1 MSGTDYIRVRDLL
14 VNVYLSSG
22 ARWPPKEPTKPTLQ
36 PIFITLSIPY
46 DIKNAADNDDL
57 ENSISYSAL
66 ASAVRAA
73 LSPTSSAEFTPV
85 FDSLEGVGCRIYDLL
100 LSESPYRSSLHQIQ
114 LKISQTKAPLHC
126 RAVGIESSAARRA
139 GSWYVDRIRYFC
151 EDIECH
157 AIIGV
162 NPAERL
168 EKQLVRFNISIDRPD
183 YPSGDRKFLDF
194 RSLIRRLY
202 ENVGKTDFLT
212 LEALASYTALESL
225 KELRLFLQGDQ
236 APSINIK
243 AAKPY
248 ALVFAS
254 ASEVEVCRTFSDY
267 PSEFKTEGV
276 KHQTSD
282 TPSLSTAVI
291 AFGSNLGDRFYNIE
305 LGLRLLEVP
314 GYSVQNAH
322 AVVDILDTS
331 FLYESAPM
339 YVTDQPTFINGACII
354 QTNLPPLELLG
365 LLKKIEATVGR
376 VPSIRNGP
384 RAVDLDIILY
394 SDLIIDTRPQDQRQ
408 TGENLEGRLV
418 IPHPQMCEREFVL
431 RPLKD
436 MIPDDIHPINGK
448 SIATLLDEV
457 LSSFPVPKFP
467 MQKVVPFPRY
477 PLSSDS
483 KVPLTNIPPVPSN
496 LTYWAFPC
504 SYASPSSKTRLM
516 AILNSTPDSFSDG
529 SVHNTLPTAL
539 DYARHATQSGADILD
554 VGGYSTRPGAASVRV
569 EAEISRVSPVIS
581 AIRKVED
588 NESLRDMLISVDTFR
603 WEVASSS
610 GPSCYPYPSDD
621 AGEQAIARQYITEL
635 KKLAREYAVP
645 VVLMH
650 SRGEAGTN
658 KDYSHY
664 SYVGSSKA
672 VIEGV
677 RVELGLKVDGI
688 VKGKGGVRRWLVIV
702 DPGIGFSKTV
712 EGNLEVLRDSSSVT
726 DDVYIGPGSSSIMEF
741 LTMPLL
747 SIIESKRRRNP
758 LAGFPSLIG
767 ASRKSFLGT
776 ILAGGNGRI
785 TQPNERGWATAA
797 TVACAVQQGA
807 CAVRV
812 HDIAEMAD
820 VLRVANSLWR
830 PL

>member
-1 MSGTDYIRVRDLL
+1 
-14 VNVYLSSG
+14 
-22 ARWPPKEPTKPTLQ
+22 
-36 PIFITLSIPY
+36 
-46 DIKNAADNDDL
+46 
-57 ENSISYSAL
+57 
-66 ASAVRAA
+66 
-73 LSPTSSAEFTPV
+73 
-85 FDSLEGVGCRIYDLL
+85 
-100 LSESPYRSSLHQIQ
+100 
-114 LKISQTKAPLHC
+114 
-126 RAVGIESSAARRA
+126 
-139 GSWYVDRIRYFC
+139 
-151 EDIECH
+151 
-157 AIIGV
+157 
-162 NPAERL
+162 
-168 EKQLVRFNISIDRPD
+168 
-183 YPSGDRKFLDF
+183 
-194 RSLIRRLY
+194 
-202 ENVGKTDFLT
+202 
-212 LEALASYTALESL
+212 
-225 KELRLFLQGDQ
+225 
-236 APSINIK
+236 
-243 AAKPY
+243 
-248 ALVFAS
+248 
-254 ASEVEVCRTFSDY
+254 
-267 PSEFKTEGV
+267 
-276 KHQTSD
+276 
-282 TPSLSTAVI
+282 
-291 AFGSNLGDRFYNIE
+291 
-305 LGLRLLEVP
+305 
-314 GYSVQNAH
+314 
-322 AVVDILDTS
+322 
-331 FLYESAPM
+331 M

-365 LLKKIEATVGR
+365 LLKRIEATVGR

-394 SDLIIDTRPQDQRQ
+394 SDLVVDTRPQGQRQ
-408 TGENLEGRLV
+408 IGENLEGRLV
-418 IPHPQMCEREFVL
+418 IPHPRMCEREFVL

-457 LSSFPVPKFP
+457 LSSFPIPNFP
-467 MQKVVPFPRY
+467 MKKVVPFPRY

-483 KVPLTNIPPVPSN
+483 KAPLTNIPPIPSN

-529 SVHNTLPTAL
+529 LVHNTLSTAL

-554 VGGYSTRPGAASVRV
+554 VGGYSTRPGAVSVSV
-569 EAEISRVSPVIS
+569 EDEISRVSPVIA

-588 NESLRDMLISVDTFR
+588 NELLRDMLISVDTFR
-603 WEVASSS
+603 WEVARSAIDSGANCINDVYS
-610 GPSCYPYPSDD
+610 FTGPSCYPYPSND
-621 AGEQAIARQYITEL
+621 AGEQTIARQYITEL
-635 KKLAREYAVP
+635 KKLTREFAVP

-658 KDYSHY
+658 KDYSDY

-677 RVELGLKVDGI
+677 RVELGLKVDDI

-726 DDVYIGPGSSSIMEF
+726 DDVYIGP
-741 LTMPLL
+741 
-747 SIIESKRRRNP
+747 ESNRRRNP

-776 ILAGGNGRI
+776 ILAGGNGRT

>member
-1 MSGTDYIRVRDLL
+1 MISR
-14 VNVYLSSG
+14 
-22 ARWPPKEPTKPTLQ
+22 KQ
-36 PIFITLSIPY
+36 Q
-46 DIKNAADNDDL
+46 DNDDL

-73 LSPTSSAEFTPV
+73 LSPASSAEFIPV
-85 FDSLEGVGCRIYDLL
+85 FDSLECVGCRIYDLL
-100 LSESPYRSSLHQIQ
+100 LSESPYRSVLHQIE

-126 RAVGIESSAARRA
+126 HAVGIESSAVR
-139 GSWYVDRIRYFC
+139 STDLWYLDRIRYIC

-157 AIIGV
+157 TIIGV

-168 EKQLVRFNISIDRPD
+168 EKQLVRLNISIDYPGYRP
-183 YPSGDRKFLDF
+183 GTGNFLDF

-202 ENVGKTDFLT
+202 EFRTVGKTDFLT

-225 KELRLFLQGDQ
+225 KELRFFLQGDL

-276 KHQTSD
+276 KHQTPE

-291 AFGSNLGDRFYNIE
+291 AFGSNLGDRFFIIE
-305 LGLRLLEVP
+305 LALRLLEVP

-322 AVVDILDTS
+322 AVVDILNTS

-339 YVTDQPTFINGACII
+339 YVTDQPAFINGACII

-394 SDLIIDTRPQDQRQ
+394 SDLVVDTRPQDQRQ
-408 TGENLEGRLV
+408 SDDNLEGRLV
-418 IPHPQMCEREFVL
+418 IPHPRMCEREFVL

-436 MIPDDIHPINGK
+436 MIPDDIHPINRK

-457 LSSFPVPKFP
+457 LSSSPVPEFP
-467 MQKVVPFPRY
+467 MQKVIPFPRY
-477 PLSSDS
+477 PLSSES
-483 KVPLTNIPPVPSN
+483 KVPLADVLPVPSN
-496 LTYWAFPC
+496 LTYWTFPC
-504 SYASPSSKTRLM
+504 SHASPSSKSRLM

-529 SVHNTLPTAL
+529 SVHNTLSTAL
-539 DYARHATQSGADILD
+539 DYARRATQSGADILD
-554 VGGYSTRPGAASVRV
+554 IGGFSTRPGAVFVSV
-569 EAEISRVSPVIS
+569 EDEIARVSPVIS
-581 AIRKVED
+581 AIRKAEAD
-588 NESLRDMLISVDTFR
+588 EILRDVPISVDTFR
-603 WEVASSS
+603 WEVARSAIDS
-610 GPSCYPYPSDD
+610 GANCINDVYSFTGPLCYPYPSDD
-621 AGEQAIARQYITEL
+621 AMEQTIAQRYITKL
-635 KKLAREYAVP
+635 KKLTREFAVP

-650 SRGEAGTN
+650 SRGEAGAN
-658 KDYSHY
+658 KDYSGY
-664 SYVGSSKA
+664 SYAGSSKA
-672 VIEGV
+672 VVEGI
-677 RVELGLKVDGI
+677 RVELGLKVDDI
-688 VKGKGGVRRWLVIV
+688 VKGKGGVRRWLVII

-712 EGNLEVLRDSSSVT
+712 EGNLEILRDLSSVT
-726 DDVYIGPGSSSIMEF
+726 DDVYIGPGS
-741 LTMPLL
+741 
-747 SIIESKRRRNP
+747 RRRNP
-758 LAGFPSLIG
+758 LTGFPSLIG
-767 ASRKSFLGT
+767 SSRKSFLGT
-776 ILAGGNGRI
+776 ILADGNGR
-785 TQPNERGWATAA
+785 TTLPGERGWATAA

-830 PL
+830 SH

>member
-1 MSGTDYIRVRDLL
+1 MSGTDYIRVKDLL
-14 VNVYLSSG
+14 VDVYLSSG
-22 ARWPPKEPTKPTLQ
+22 ARWPPKVPTKPTLQ

-85 FDSLEGVGCRIYDLL
+85 FDSLECVGCRIYDLL
-100 LSESPYRSSLHQIQ
+100 LSESPYRSSLHQIR
-114 LKISQTKAPLHC
+114 LKISQPKAPLHC
-126 RAVGIESSAARRA
+126 CAVGIESSATRSAD
-139 GSWYVDRIRYFC
+139 SWCLDRIRYFC
-151 EDIECH
+151 EDVECH

-168 EKQLVRFNISIDRPD
+168 EKQLVRFNISIDHPG
-183 YPSGDRKFLDF
+183 YLPGTGKFLDF

-225 KELRLFLQGDQ
+225 KELRVFLRGDQ

-276 KHQTSD
+276 KYQTLD
-282 TPSLSTAVI
+282 TLSLSTAVI
-291 AFGSNLGDRFYNIE
+291 AFGTNLGDRFYNIE
-305 LGLRLLEVP
+305 LALRLLEVP
-314 GYSVQNAH
+314 GYSIQNAH

-394 SDLIIDTRPQDQRQ
+394 SDLVIDTRPQDHRQ
-408 TGENLEGRLV
+408 IGENLEGRLV
-418 IPHPQMCEREFVL
+418 IPHPRMCEREFVL

-457 LSSFPVPKFP
+457 LSSFPTPKFP
-467 MQKVVPFPRY
+467 MQKVIPFPRY
-477 PLSSDS
+477 PLSSGS
-483 KVPLTNIPPVPSN
+483 KVPLVNIPPVPSN

-529 SVHNTLPTAL
+529 SIHNTAPTAL
-539 DYARHATQSGADILD
+539 DYARRATQSGADILD
-554 VGGYSTRPGAASVRV
+554 VGGYSTRPGAASVSV
-569 EAEISRVSPVIS
+569 EDEISRVSPIIS
-581 AIRKVED
+581 AIRKVEND
-588 NESLRDMLISVDTFR
+588 ELLRDVLISVDTFR
-603 WEVASSS
+603 WEVARSAIDSGANCVNDVYS
-610 GPSCYPYPSDD
+610 FTGPSCYPYPSND
-621 AGEQAIARQYITEL
+621 AGEQAIAQQYTTEL
-635 KKLAREYAVP
+635 KKLTREFAVP

-650 SRGEAGTN
+650 SRCEAGAN
-658 KDYSHY
+658 KDYSDY
-664 SYVGSSKA
+664 SYIGSSKA

-677 RVELGLKVDGI
+677 RVELGLKVDDI

-726 DDVYIGPGSSSIMEF
+726 DDVYIGP
-741 LTMPLL
+741 
-747 SIIESKRRRNP
+747 ESNRRRNP
-758 LAGFPSLIG
+758 LAGFPCLIG

-776 ILAGGNGRI
+776 LLAGGNGRN

-820 VLRVANSLWR
+820 VLRVSNSLWR

>member
-1 MSGTDYIRVRDLL
+1 MSGTDYIRVKDLL

-85 FDSLEGVGCRIYDLL
+85 FDSLECVGCRICDLL
-100 LSESPYRSSLHQIQ
+100 LSESPYRSALHQIQ

-126 RAVGIESSAARRA
+126 RAIGIESSAARSA
-139 GSWYVDRIRYFC
+139 DSWYVDRISYFC

-168 EKQLVRFNISIDRPD
+168 EKQLVRFNISIDHPG
-183 YPSGDRKFLDF
+183 YLPGTGKFLDF

-225 KELRLFLQGDQ
+225 KELRLFLRGDQ

-305 LGLRLLEVP
+305 LALRLLELP
-314 GYSVQNAH
+314 GYSVQNVH
-322 AVVDILDTS
+322 AVVDILNTS

-394 SDLIIDTRPQDQRQ
+394 SDLVIDTRPQGQRQ

-418 IPHPQMCEREFVL
+418 IPHPRMCEREFVL

-457 LSSFPVPKFP
+457 LSSFPIPNFP

-483 KVPLTNIPPVPSN
+483 KAPLTNIPPIPSN
-496 LTYWAFPC
+496 LTYWAFSC

-529 SVHNTLPTAL
+529 LVHNTLSTAL

-554 VGGYSTRPGAASVRV
+554 VGGYSTRPGAVSVSV
-569 EAEISRVSPVIS
+569 EEEISRVSPVIA

-588 NESLRDMLISVDTFR
+588 NELLRDMLISVDTFR
-603 WEVASSS
+603 WEVARSAIDSGANCINDVYS
-610 GPSCYPYPSDD
+610 FTGPSCYPYPSND
-621 AGEQAIARQYITEL
+621 AGEQTIAQQHITEL
-635 KKLAREYAVP
+635 KKLTREFAVP

-650 SRGEAGTN
+650 SRGEAGAN
-658 KDYSHY
+658 KDYSDY

-677 RVELGLKVDGI
+677 RIELGLKVDDI
-688 VKGKGGVRRWLVIV
+688 VKGTGGVRRWLVII

-726 DDVYIGPGSSSIMEF
+726 DDVYIGP
-741 LTMPLL
+741 
-747 SIIESKRRRNP
+747 ESNRRRNP

-776 ILAGGNGRI
+776 ILAGGNGRT

-830 PL
+830 PF

>member
-1 MSGTDYIRVRDLL
+1 MST
-14 VNVYLSSG
+14 YL
-22 ARWPPKEPTKPTLQ
+22 Q
-36 PIFITLSIPY
+36 
-46 DIKNAADNDDL
+46 
-57 ENSISYSAL
+57 AL
-66 ASAVRAA
+66 GGR
-73 LSPTSSAEFTPV
+73 
-85 FDSLEGVGCRIYDLL
+85 
-100 LSESPYRSSLHQIQ
+100 Q
-114 LKISQTKAPLHC
+114 
-126 RAVGIESSAARRA
+126 
-139 GSWYVDRIRYFC
+139 RYFC
-151 EDIECH
+151 EDVECH

-168 EKQLVRFNISIDRPD
+168 EKQLVRFNISIDHPG
-183 YPSGDRKFLDF
+183 YLPGTGKFLDF

-225 KELRLFLQGDQ
+225 KELRVFLRGDQ

-276 KHQTSD
+276 KYQTLD
-282 TPSLSTAVI
+282 TLSLSTAVI
-291 AFGSNLGDRFYNIE
+291 AFGTNLGDRFYNIE
-305 LGLRLLEVP
+305 LALRLLEVP
-314 GYSVQNAH
+314 GYSIQNAH

-394 SDLIIDTRPQDQRQ
+394 SDLVIDTRPQDHRQ
-408 TGENLEGRLV
+408 IGENLEGRLV
-418 IPHPQMCEREFVL
+418 IPHPRMCEREFVL

-457 LSSFPVPKFP
+457 LSSFPTPKFP
-467 MQKVVPFPRY
+467 MQKVIPFPRY
-477 PLSSDS
+477 PLSSGS
-483 KVPLTNIPPVPSN
+483 KVPLVNIPPS
-496 LTYWAFPC
+496 
-504 SYASPSSKTRLM
+504 
-516 AILNSTPDSFSDG
+516 
-529 SVHNTLPTAL
+529 PTAL
-539 DYARHATQSGADILD
+539 DYARRATQSGADILD
-554 VGGYSTRPGAASVRV
+554 VGGYSTRPGAASVSV
-569 EAEISRVSPVIS
+569 EDEISRVSPIIS
-581 AIRKVED
+581 AIRKVEND
-588 NESLRDMLISVDTFR
+588 ELLRDVLISVDTFR
-603 WEVASSS
+603 WEVARSAIDSGANCVNDVYS
-610 GPSCYPYPSDD
+610 FTGPSCYPYPSND
-621 AGEQAIARQYITEL
+621 AGEQAIAQQYTTEL
-635 KKLAREYAVP
+635 KKLTREFAVP

-650 SRGEAGTN
+650 SRCEAGAN
-658 KDYSHY
+658 KDYSDY
-664 SYVGSSKA
+664 SYIGSSKA

-677 RVELGLKVDGI
+677 RVELGLKVDDI

-726 DDVYIGPGSSSIMEF
+726 DDVYIGP
-741 LTMPLL
+741 
-747 SIIESKRRRNP
+747 ESNRRRNP
-758 LAGFPSLIG
+758 LAGFPCLIG

-776 ILAGGNGRI
+776 LLAGGNGRN

-820 VLRVANSLWR
+820 VLRVSNSLWR

>member
-1 MSGTDYIRVRDLL
+1 MSGTDYIRVKDLH
-14 VNVYLSSG
+14 VDVYLSSG
-22 ARWPPKEPTKPTLQ
+22 ARWPPKVPTKPTLQ
-36 PIFITLSIPY
+36 PIFITVSIPY

-85 FDSLEGVGCRIYDLL
+85 FDSLECVGCRIYDLL
-100 LSESPYRSSLHQIQ
+100 LSESPYRSSLRQIQ

-126 RAVGIESSAARRA
+126 CAVGIESSAARSA
-139 GSWYVDRIRYFC
+139 DSWCVDRIRYFC

-168 EKQLVRFNISIDRPD
+168 EKQLVRFNISIDHPG
-183 YPSGDRKFLDF
+183 YLPGTGKFLDF

-225 KELRLFLQGDQ
+225 KELRLFLRGDQ

-267 PSEFKTEGV
+267 PSEFQTEGV
-276 KHQTSD
+276 KYQTSD
-282 TPSLSTAVI
+282 TPSLTTAVI

-305 LGLRLLEVP
+305 LALRLLEVP
-314 GYSVQNAH
+314 RYSIQDAH

-394 SDLIIDTRPQDQRQ
+394 SDLVIDTRQQDQRQ
-408 TGENLEGRLV
+408 IGENLEGNLV
-418 IPHPQMCEREFVL
+418 IPHPRMCEREFVL

-436 MIPDDIHPINGK
+436 MIPDDIHLINGK

-457 LSSFPVPKFP
+457 LSSFPTPQFP

-477 PLSSDS
+477 PLSSDN

-529 SVHNTLPTAL
+529 SIHNTVPTAL

-554 VGGYSTRPGAASVRV
+554 VGGYSTRPGAASVSV
-569 EAEISRVSPVIS
+569 SDEISRVSPIIS
-581 AIRKVED
+581 AIRKIEND
-588 NESLRDMLISVDTFR
+588 ELLRDVLISVDTFR
-603 WEVASSS
+603 WEVARSAIDSGANCINDVFS
-610 GPSCYPYPSDD
+610 FTGPSCYPYPSDD
-621 AGEQAIARQYITEL
+621 AEKQAIARQYITEL
-635 KKLAREYAVP
+635 KKLTREFAVP

-650 SRGEAGTN
+650 SRGEAGAN
-658 KDYSHY
+658 KGYSDY

-677 RVELGLKVDGI
+677 RVELGLKVDDI

-726 DDVYIGPGSSSIMEF
+726 DDVYIGP
-741 LTMPLL
+741 
-747 SIIESKRRRNP
+747 ESNRRRNP

>member
-1 MSGTDYIRVRDLL
+1 MSGTDYIRVKDLL
-14 VNVYLSSG
+14 VDVYLSSG
-22 ARWPPKEPTKPTLQ
+22 ARWPPKVPTKPTLQ

-85 FDSLEGVGCRIYDLL
+85 FDSLECVGCRIYDLL
-100 LSESPYRSSLHQIQ
+100 LSESPYRSSLHQIR
-114 LKISQTKAPLHC
+114 LKISQPKAPLHC
-126 RAVGIESSAARRA
+126 CAVGIESSATRSAD
-139 GSWYVDRIRYFC
+139 SWCLDRIRYFC
-151 EDIECH
+151 EDVECH

-168 EKQLVRFNISIDRPD
+168 EKQLVRFNISIDHPG
-183 YPSGDRKFLDF
+183 YLPGTGKFLDF

-225 KELRLFLQGDQ
+225 KELRVFLRGDQ

-276 KHQTSD
+276 KYQTLD
-282 TPSLSTAVI
+282 TLSLSTAVI
-291 AFGSNLGDRFYNIE
+291 AFGTNLGDRFYNIE
-305 LGLRLLEVP
+305 LALRLLEVP
-314 GYSVQNAH
+314 GYSIQNAH

-394 SDLIIDTRPQDQRQ
+394 SDLVIDTRPQDHRQ
-408 TGENLEGRLV
+408 IGENLEGRLV
-418 IPHPQMCEREFVL
+418 IPHPRMCEREFVL

-457 LSSFPVPKFP
+457 LSSFPTPKFP
-467 MQKVVPFPRY
+467 MQKVIPFPRY
-477 PLSSDS
+477 PLSSGS
-483 KVPLTNIPPVPSN
+483 KVPLVNIPPVPSN

-529 SVHNTLPTAL
+529 SIHNTVPTAL
-539 DYARHATQSGADILD
+539 DYARRATQSGADILD
-554 VGGYSTRPGAASVRV
+554 VGGYSTRPGAASVSV
-569 EAEISRVSPVIS
+569 EDEISRVSPIIS
-581 AIRKVED
+581 AIRKVEND
-588 NESLRDMLISVDTFR
+588 ELLRDVLISVDTFR
-603 WEVASSS
+603 WEVARSAIDSGANCVNDVYS
-610 GPSCYPYPSDD
+610 FTGPSCYPYPSND
-621 AGEQAIARQYITEL
+621 AGEQVIAQQYTTEL
-635 KKLAREYAVP
+635 KKLTREFAVP

-650 SRGEAGTN
+650 SRCEAGAN
-658 KDYSHY
+658 KDYSDY
-664 SYVGSSKA
+664 SYIGSSKA

-677 RVELGLKVDGI
+677 RVELGLKVDDI

-726 DDVYIGPGSSSIMEF
+726 DDVYIGP
-741 LTMPLL
+741 
-747 SIIESKRRRNP
+747 ESNRRRNP
-758 LAGFPSLIG
+758 LAGFPCLIG

-776 ILAGGNGRI
+776 LLAGGNGRN

-820 VLRVANSLWR
+820 VLRVSNSLWR